1 MVDKVKTQMLQPHQT
16 QYGHC
21 VERHRRVPLYVAATA
36 AAAACAIFANH
47 ATAFSPSATYFVAPI
62 GRSTF
67 SIPSARRS
75 PSQSKHICIFVQQQE
90 DHATDLQKPS
100 PQTCVI
106 ERLDLREQ
114 FNRWRLLQQLL
125 EAEADATDV
134 NEVLYR
140 VMKSFLEVPRPRK
153 IKDAKGITRSNT
165 SPLIN
170 DDKKK
175 MIQSLLNFA
184 DGDAECENDS
194 GIPLFVPVFA
204 DSCIAGSGSSA
215 HVLEAVEKLLPD
227 PNEEEDAHK
236 TCWDIVMEMYGKEAV
251 KSEEMERSEEWR
263 ARSAVARVLIHYDFL
278 EAGII
283 EDGNVFSNAE

>member
-1 MVDKVKTQMLQPHQT
+1 MVDKVKMLQPHQT

-21 VERHRRVPLYVAATA
+21 VERRRHVPLYAAATA
-36 AAAACAIFANH
+36 AAAACAIFANCV
-47 ATAFSPSATYFVAPI
+47 TAFSPSATTYFVAPV
-62 GRSTF
+62 GRCTF

-90 DHATDLQKPS
+90 DHAPDSQKSS

-140 VMKSFLEVPRPRK
+140 VMNSFLEVPRPRK

-184 DGDAECENDS
+184 DVDAECENDS

-204 DSCIAGSGSSA
+204 DGCIAGSGS

-251 KSEEMERSEEWR
+251 KNEEMERSEEWR
-263 ARSAVARVLIHYDFL
+263 ARCAVARVLLHYDFL
-278 EAGII
+278 ETGII
-283 EDGNVFSNAE
+283 EDGNVFSTAE

>member
-1 MVDKVKTQMLQPHQT
+1 MLQPHQT
-16 QYGHC
+16 QYGRC
-21 VERHRRVPLYVAATA
+21 VERHRHVPLHVLVAATA

-47 ATAFSPSATYFVAPI
+47 ATAFSPFVAPI

-283 EDGNVFSNAE
+283 EDGNVFSTAE

>member
-1 MVDKVKTQMLQPHQT
+1 M
-16 QYGHC
+16 
-21 VERHRRVPLYVAATA
+21 
-36 AAAACAIFANH
+36 
-47 ATAFSPSATYFVAPI
+47 
-62 GRSTF
+62 
-67 SIPSARRS
+67 
-75 PSQSKHICIFVQQQE
+75 
-90 DHATDLQKPS
+90 
-100 PQTCVI
+100 
-106 ERLDLREQ
+106 
-114 FNRWRLLQQLL
+114 LQQLL

-283 EDGNVFSNAE
+283 EDGNVFSTAE

>member
-184 DGDAECENDS
+184 AVDADS
-194 GIPLFVPVFA
+194 DIPLFVPVFVEG
-204 DSCIAGSGSSA
+204 CIAGSGSSA
-215 HVLEAVEKLLPD
+215 HVLEVVEKLLPD

-263 ARSAVARVLIHYDFL
+263 ARCAVARVLIHYDFL

>member
-1 MVDKVKTQMLQPHQT
+1 MMVNKVKTQMLQPHQT

-21 VERHRRVPLYVAATA
+21 VERHRHVPLHVAATAA

-90 DHATDLQKPS
+90 DHAPDSQKPS

-106 ERLDLREQ
+106 ERLDLREN
-114 FNRWRLLQQLL
+114 FNRWRLIQQLL

-140 VMKSFLEVPRPRK
+140 VMKSFLEIPRPRK
-153 IKDAKGITRSNT
+153 IKDHQGITRSNT

-175 MIQSLLNFA
+175 MIQSILNFA
-184 DGDAECENDS
+184 AVDAECENDS
-194 GIPLFVPVFA
+194 DIPLFVPVFA
-204 DSCIAGSGSSA
+204 DGCIVGSGS

-263 ARSAVARVLIHYDFL
+263 ARCAVARVLIHYDFL

>member
-1 MVDKVKTQMLQPHQT
+1 MLQPHQT

-21 VERHRRVPLYVAATA
+21 VERRRHVPLYAAATA
-36 AAAACAIFANH
+36 AAAACAIFANC
-47 ATAFSPSATYFVAPI
+47 ATAFSPSATTYFVAPV

-67 SIPSARRS
+67 SIL
-75 PSQSKHICIFVQQQE
+75 QQQE
-90 DHATDLQKPS
+90 DHAPDSQKSS

-140 VMKSFLEVPRPRK
+140 VMNSFLEVPRPRK

-184 DGDAECENDS
+184 DVDAECENDS

-204 DSCIAGSGSSA
+204 DGCIAGSGS

-251 KSEEMERSEEWR
+251 KNEEMERSEEWR
-263 ARSAVARVLIHYDFL
+263 ARCAVARVLLHYDFL
-278 EAGII
+278 ETGII
-283 EDGNVFSNAE
+283 EDGNVFSTAE